1 MKKIET
7 LVASVTFVP
16 ALAIAQQNHSSSKA
30 DTSKTKSIV
39 ANISRVLTFSQLD
52 QRKIYHWANGQRA
65 TPTGREAGENVS
77 EYVKLYGED
86 SAAIVD
92 LPVKKQ

>member
-1 MKKIET
+1 MKTVII
-7 LVASVTFVP
+7 LLFLFV
-16 ALAIAQQNHSSSKA
+16 L
-30 DTSKTKSIV
+30 
-39 ANISRVLTFSQLD
+39 ISRIDAQTKNKNENDTLAKRYSRIVTFSQMD

-86 SAAIVD
+86 SAVIVD
-92 LPVKKQ
+92 PPVIKK

>member
-7 LVASVTFVP
+7 LIVAVTLIPV
-16 ALAIAQQNHSSSKA
+16 LAIAQQYRSSKA
-30 DTSKTKSIV
+30 DSSKTKSSV
-39 ANISRVLTFSQLD
+39 ANNSGILTLSQLD

-77 EYVKLYGED
+77 QYVKLYGED
-86 SAAIVD
+86 SAVIVD
-92 LPVKKQ
+92 PPVKK